1 MDITVPGGNDPE
13 EVTRESLIA
22 ISYEEPE
29 TTLSSKRSSGK
40 LSSENLNLVNGID
53 HNLVEGK
60 EYDVEKYRSELI
72 AISFLESPPEIGS
85 GTVTELKV
93 TIFSSKQSSGKL
105 GSENL
110 NLVNE
115 IDHNLVKGK
124 EYNDDKYR
132 SELTAISFLES
143 PPEIGSGT
151 VAEHKG

>member
-29 TTLSSKRSSGK
+29 TALSSKRSSGK

-85 GTVTELKV
+85 GTVTELK
-93 TIFSSKQSSGKL
+93 G
-105 GSENL
+105 
-110 NLVNE
+110 
-115 IDHNLVKGK
+115 
-124 EYNDDKYR
+124 
-132 SELTAISFLES
+132 
-143 PPEIGSGT
+143 
-151 VAEHKG
+151 